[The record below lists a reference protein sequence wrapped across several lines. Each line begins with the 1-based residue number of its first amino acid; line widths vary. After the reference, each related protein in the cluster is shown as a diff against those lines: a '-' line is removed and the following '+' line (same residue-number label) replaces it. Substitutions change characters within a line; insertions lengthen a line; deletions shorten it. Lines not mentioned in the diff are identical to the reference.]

1 MFKRKGILILSALT
15 LFCSSSFA
23 QNFFNYKTLS
33 NQNTEDNIEI
43 IQTSTFSFGETTE
56 ELVLKKSDL
65 NTRYVINLEIT
76 SKDQHQ
82 KESKNHTQL
91 EMFANTVTNFS
102 NSTNFPIITSVS
114 KEEETKQDKFL
125 LDIISEHFSFLL
137 AISNN
142 NNEKTM
148 SYGYVEHKL
157 EDLKTFSVKNNPDAF
172 IDVPT
177 FNTSEAFISKQPLV
191 LDRKVTFIDTDNLKI
206 EFTIKERKNL

>member
-1 MFKRKGILILSALT
+1 MFKRKGILLLSALT

-43 IQTSTFSFGETTE
+43 IQTSTFSFGENTE
-56 ELVLKKSDL
+56 ELTLKRSDL

-76 SKDQHQ
+76 SKDQNK
-82 KESKNHTQL
+82 KESKNNTHL

-114 KEEETKQDKFL
+114 NDKVTKKDKFE
-125 LDIISEHFSFLL
+125 LDVISEHFSFLL

-148 SYGYVEHKL
+148 SYGYVDHKL
-157 EDLKTFSVKNNPDAF
+157 EDLKTISVQNNPNAF
-172 IDVPT
+172 IDAPT
-177 FNTSEAFISKQPLV
+177 FKTSEAFISKQPLV
-191 LDRKVTFIDTDNLKI
+191 LDKKVTFIDTDNLKI
-206 EFTIKERKNL
+206 EFTIKERKNP